1 MIFDFFVGIY
11 KMDPLMLLL
20 ISFAII
26 IVMVI
31 TLALLNVRRPC
42 PEGKYSFDGK
52 GSAMDPCQ
60 ECDTS
65 DALATLTRF
74 PVGAYQCDLGKFD
87 DSLGKIVGKVVE
99 DVNGYNAAPSLIQMF
114 GSDPSNM
121 PSEQFAKK
129 LFRKR

>member
-1 MIFDFFVGIY
+1 
-11 KMDPLMLLL
+11 MDPLMLLL

-60 ECDTS
+60 KCEWSED
-65 DALATLTRF
+65 LAIFKRF
-74 PVGAYQCDLGKFD
+74 PVGAYQCDLGQFD
-87 DSLGKIVGKVVE
+87 DSLGKIVDDVVR
-99 DVNGYNAAPSLIQMF
+99 DVNGYNAAPSLNQMF
-114 GSDPSNM
+114 GGNPNNM